1 MKKIALALAAGTL
14 LSASAHA
21 QGVTLTM
28 STAQAGDP
36 TDISAKNMAEV
47 GAKKGLATI
56 QVQQGKVLTKTL
68 LEVAQGKSDISAG
81 PFTLALLMSK
91 GLGPYSGLGKE
102 KGKAAAAN
110 LRLLYPYRIASFY
123 LTAYA
128 SSGIDSWAKLKGKNV
143 HNGPPRGGA
152 LITARQLISVASGG
166 LKEKEGYNGRQVAWG
181 QANAIF
187 LDRSVD
193 AAVRPG
199 TNPAPHFAVLTGAGK
214 MNLISVPKN
223 IFESAAWKKLV
234 GAPGRVSIIQPI
246 SDFAHYGDTVNVVS
260 EDDMFRTV
268 ATVAGPI
275 VHKKMDKKLV
285 KALIAAHIESL
296 PELLRNQPI
305 AKNQGF
311 GKVSNAEFG
320 MCRAGLKYHPGAI
333 EAWEEAGHKIDDC
346 AKPKS

>member
-1 MKKIALALAAGTL
+1 MKKFVLALAAGTL

-28 STAQAGDP
+28 ATAQAGDP

-47 GAKKGLATI
+47 AAAKGLATI
-56 QVQQGKVLTKTL
+56 QVQPGKVLTKTMQ
-68 LEVAQGKSDISAG
+68 EVAEGKADISAG
-81 PFTLALLMSK
+81 PFTLAFLMAK
-91 GLGPYSGLGKE
+91 GLGPYSGVGKE
-102 KGKAAAAN
+102 KGKVLAGN
-110 LRLLYPYRIASFY
+110 LRLLYPYRIATFY

-128 SSGIDSWAKLKGKNV
+128 STGIDSWEKLRGKNV

-152 LITARQLISVASGG
+152 LVAARQIILVATGMKDG
-166 LKEKEGYNGRQVAWG
+166 KDYNGRQVAWG
-181 QANAIF
+181 QANSIF

-199 TNPAPHFAVLTGAGK
+199 TNPAPHFSVLMAAGK
-214 MNLISVPKN
+214 MNLISMPK
-223 IFESAAWKKLV
+223 AAAQSPAWRKLIN
-234 GAPGRVSIIQPI
+234 APGRVADIKRV
-246 SDFAHYGDTVNVVS
+246 SDFAHYGDGINVIS
-260 EDDMFRTV
+260 EDDEFR
-268 ATVAGPI
+268 AIASVAGPI

-285 KALIAAHIESL
+285 KALISAHIESL
-296 PELLRNQPI
+296 PALLRDQPI

-311 GKVSNAEFG
+311 GRVSDKEFRF
-320 MCRAGLKYHPGAI
+320 CRAGLKFHPGAI